1 MDGSVWGEMTPL
13 RAEKGTREELVSH
26 PSEGQAEEKL
36 RLLIPKSEWG
46 HGLEAGQESQVNLP
60 NTTISISTI
69 TTTITTFTITPQT
82 PGPEGRQSPEL

>member
-36 RLLIPKSEWG
+36 
-46 HGLEAGQESQVNLP
+46 
-60 NTTISISTI
+60 
-69 TTTITTFTITPQT
+69 
-82 PGPEGRQSPEL
+82 